1 MKNKFLTA
9 VSAVAIG
16 ALALTGCSGDSGGDS
31 GEGGGEPITI
41 NAGWVPT
48 IHSTHWATTSQFLED
63 ENVTINLSPFKTN
76 NEMMVAMQGGSLDM
90 MTMGY
95 NNTITALDRGDVNFQ
110 YVAGVSEGGTRILVR
125 EGVEVESWDDIKGL
139 TVGTA
144 QGSTQYQ
151 QLVLA
156 AEANG
161 IDIVEDTDFV
171 NIGSAPDMILSLMNG
186 DVDVIS
192 VWEPSASEG
201 LISEYGYEVPAIS
214 DTFYDD
220 SFRLNSGLA
229 VSNDFI
235 ESNPE
240 AVDAVIAALGKA
252 EEKVNSDSQWWV
264 DEFMKLSSSDPEVLN
279 EAITNVTAVTAVDV
293 AEVEAIAA
301 GLYNIGLVGEDYSD
315 RVPELI
321 YNGGN
326 E

>member
-1 MKNKFLTA
+1 MKKKTLA
-9 VSAVAIG
+9 AIAAVAVG
-16 ALALTGCSGDSGGDS
+16 TLALSACSGGGSEGNGGDGS
-31 GEGGGEPITI
+31 GSVTI

-48 IHSTHWATTSQFLED
+48 IHSTHWATTSQFIED
-63 ENVTINLSPFKTN
+63 EDVTINLSPFKTN

-95 NNTITALDRGDVNFQ
+95 NNAITALDRSDLNFK

-125 EGVEVESWDDIKGL
+125 EGVDVESWEDIKGL

-161 IDIVEDTDFV
+161 VNIVEDTDFV

-192 VWEPSASEG
+192 VWEPSASVGVIEG
-201 LISEYGYEVPAIS
+201 YGYEAPAIS

-235 ESNPE
+235 ENHPE
-240 AVDAVIAALGKA
+240 AVDAVIAALEKA
-252 EEKVNSDSQWWV
+252 QEKVNSDSEWWI
-264 DEFMKLSSSDPEVLN
+264 DQFMQLSSSDPEVLN
-279 EAITNVTAVTAVDV
+279 DAITNVTAVSSVDV
-293 AEVEAIAA
+293 EDIKAIAVS
-301 GLYNIGLVGEDYSD
+301 LYEIGLVSEDYSD
-315 RVPELI
+315 RIGDYIL
-321 YNGGN
+321 NGGN
-326 E
+326 S